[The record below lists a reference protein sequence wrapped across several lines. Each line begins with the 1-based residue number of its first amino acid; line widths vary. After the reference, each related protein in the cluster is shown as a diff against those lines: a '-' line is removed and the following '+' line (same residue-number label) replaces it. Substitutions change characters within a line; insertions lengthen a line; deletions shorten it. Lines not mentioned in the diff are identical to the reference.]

1 MRFTEVF
8 TIGTTT
14 VGGAPTFIAEFT
26 GIADEDSGVVVP
38 FELPVLCTLNPSA
51 SVHYAEAD
59 CTGDLTALENA
70 GVIPKLPRSFTPLEF
85 FNSPLNNFSLILKRT
100 SRCESRELIV
110 VATDVERASTA
121 FPNAVNEV
129 EPAPTSVPELYS
141 DGRVVIPDFVTTPPS
156 LFSVQQSPLFVGVR
170 TFA

>member
-100 SRCESRELIV
+100 SRCESRELIF